1 MNILHNF
8 TVTRSSST
16 NADYVNIDFCIEN
29 ILSVKIFNSYAKNKI
44 LTNIFKI
51 PIDNYHKWQ
60 I

>member
-29 ILSVKIFNSYAKNKI
+29 ILNVKIFNSYAKNKI
-44 LTNIFKI
+44 FNLIKKYKSNKI
-51 PIDNYHKWQ
+51 GIP
-60 I
+60 